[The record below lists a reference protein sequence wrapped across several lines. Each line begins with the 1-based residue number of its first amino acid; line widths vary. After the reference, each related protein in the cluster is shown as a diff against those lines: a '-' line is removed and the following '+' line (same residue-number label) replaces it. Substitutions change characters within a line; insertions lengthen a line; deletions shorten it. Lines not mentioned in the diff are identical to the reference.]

1 MTHCEYDITPVSP
14 IGYRPDT
21 RSMWQKLKDWV
32 RRREYLAD
40 PIYPEGT
47 RSVVL
52 DTAEGRIYI
61 PAAVIT
67 EKEAA

>member
-1 MTHCEYDITPVSP
+1 
-14 IGYRPDT
+14 
-21 RSMWQKLKDWV
+21 MWQKLKDWV